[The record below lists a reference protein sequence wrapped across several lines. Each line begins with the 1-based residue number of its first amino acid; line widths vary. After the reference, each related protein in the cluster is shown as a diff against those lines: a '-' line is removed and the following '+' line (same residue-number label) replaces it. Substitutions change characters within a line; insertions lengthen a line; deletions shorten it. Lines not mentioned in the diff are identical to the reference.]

1 MKTIIRSA
9 TALLSALI
17 AFSPAAQ
24 GQTFECVDG
33 VDFHLYPQ
41 DTAAIVSVFG
51 EPGDTIELPI
61 YWKADSAIIGLLVN
75 IRYPANAL
83 TPVILSDSINISLGP
98 PVDVFTS
105 GRAATSDKL
114 GSITSRMIELS
125 FKHHDSAL
133 ITVRW
138 LRRSSQQSDSIPGGA
153 GEILRVRFVVNR
165 YSILFHPLPITL
177 EHLPVVA
184 TVDSVFVQFG
194 CELTGSAQYRH
205 FANGV
210 FPILA
215 VPILLS
221 GTFTPL
227 ACCKTPGDFNRD
239 GVFNI
244 ADISDLVR
252 WLFLDGAPARCAWE
266 ADSDGDGRSSLS
278 DVVYGIAYLF
288 RGGPTPRRCPPIE

>member
-1 MKTIIRSA
+1 MKLIINSA
-9 TALLSALI
+9 TAILAALI
-17 AFSPAAQ
+17 AISPVAQ

-33 VDFHLYPQ
+33 VDFHSYPQ
-41 DTAAIVSVFG
+41 DTAAIVSVYG

-61 YWKADSAIIGLLVN
+61 YWKADSAILGLSLN
-75 IRYPANAL
+75 IRYPAKAL
-83 TPVILSDSINISLGP
+83 TPVFFSDSPDFPQGRL
-98 PVDVFTS
+98 VDVFTS
-105 GRAATSDKL
+105 GRAAMSDEQ
-114 GSITSRMIELS
+114 GSIAKRMRELS

-138 LRRSSQQSDSIPGGA
+138 LRRLSQQSDSIPGGA

-165 YSILFHPLPITL
+165 YSIVLHPLPITL
-177 EHLPVVA
+177 EHLPLLDYG
-184 TVDSVFVQFG
+184 DSVITKIA
-194 CELTGSAQYRH
+194 CELTSSAQGWHY
-205 FANGV
+205 ANGV

-288 RGGPTPRRCPPIE
+288 KGGPAPNRCPPIE

>member
-1 MKTIIRSA
+1 MPFT
-9 TALLSALI
+9 
-17 AFSPAAQ
+17 PAAQ

-33 VDFHLYPQ
+33 VDFHSYRQ

-61 YWKADSAIIGLLVN
+61 YWKADSAITGLLVN

-138 LRRSSQQSDSIPGGA
+138 LRRSSRQSDSIPGGA
-153 GEILRVRFVVNR
+153 GEIMRVRFVVNR
-165 YSILFHPLPITL
+165 YSILLHPLPITL
-177 EHLPVVA
+177 EHHPLVA

-252 WLFLDGAPARCAWE
+252 
-266 ADSDGDGRSSLS
+266 
-278 DVVYGIAYLF
+278 
-288 RGGPTPRRCPPIE
+288 